1 MPGAAVGLE
10 MLATVPF
17 EKDGVSGTPHHDL
30 DGGRGVV
37 DETRFE
43 DELRVLGIRHPAP
56 ALELGLPH
64 MVGGGVASISGAS
77 TTHFWNLR

>member
-1 MPGAAVGLE
+1 

-30 DGGRGVV
+30 GGGRGVV
-37 DETRFE
+37 DEPRFE
-43 DELRVLGIRHPAP
+43 DELRALRIRIPAP

-64 MVGGGVASISGAS
+64 MVGGGVASILGANA
-77 TTHFWNLR
+77 THFWNLR